1 MIKRCYSI
9 IVVVCLLALLN
20 VQCANAR
27 SGRNEAARVVLVK
40 DSVSNLSKALE
51 EFADQMGNR
60 LNGTMIIA
68 RNDTVLVERA
78 FGYLQLFKDPTGY
91 GDLSYNQLADLKA
104 QESNKMT
111 VDALFDLA
119 SVSKQFTAA
128 AVLKLCSEGKMDLSD
143 SLGKYYPK
151 IPYSKVTIRQLLA
164 HTSGIPEYFN
174 FDFSIYDTSIFISNE
189 QLMEVLAVQRFP
201 VMFKRGTNFKYVNT
215 NYAILAAIVAQV
227 SEMSFEEYVRKN
239 LWEPVGMT
247 HTRFF
252 TEVVGVSPKDFLHHA
267 PVEKGQEYVDVFP
280 MKGMTDVPVT
290 RGHWKNGAL
299 APYDRLNGILGD
311 KGVFTNVEDLAKWTN
326 AFYVRCAIIPK
337 EWVDKAITCQN
348 KLANGTIPAEQYG
361 FGVRMERKDHGRVI
375 YHGGLWDGYHNVWL
389 YRPSDGLQ
397 IIFLSNYYNRG
408 HIGKCDELL
417 ELIDK
422 F

>member
-1 MIKRCYSI
+1 MIKRYYSI
-9 IVVVCLLALLN
+9 IAVVCLLALLN

-27 SGRNEAARVVLVK
+27 AGRNEAARVALVR
-40 DSVSNLSKALE
+40 DSVSNLSKALD
-51 EFADQMGNR
+51 EFADQMGTR
-60 LNGTMIIA
+60 LNGAMIIA
-68 RNDTVLVERA
+68 RNDTILAERA

-91 GDLSYNQLADLKA
+91 GALTYNQLADLKA
-104 QESNKMT
+104 QESNRMT

-143 SLGKYYPK
+143 TLGKYYPK
-151 IPYSKVTIRQLLA
+151 IPYSKVSVRQLLS

-189 QLMEVLAVQRFP
+189 QLMEVLAEQRFP

-311 KGVFTNVEDLAKWTN
+311 KGVYTNVEDLVKWTN
-326 AFYVRCAIIPK
+326 AFYVRCAIMPK
-337 EWVDKAITCQN
+337 EWVDKATTCQN